1 MTVSDAFKEFL
12 LSRKYSGLLAK
23 TIDSYKNLIHR
34 FVDFIGA
41 DTDMSCITDDDL
53 KRYLAS
59 LYDLNLSRS
68 SIASYIRN
76 PRIFLKWYAF
86 EYGKDI
92 QYRFSILKVPKTP
105 KKAVHLYTPEEI
117 KLIFDSVKISP
128 EWLTFRN
135 WAMIALMLDSGIRQ
149 SEVAGLRRDCIYFSE
164 NNFKVFGKG
173 QKERIVPLGELSTK
187 YLKQYFSICPFDS
200 DYAFLSLHGEP
211 ISCDA
216 IKSMTWDLQRN
227 LPFPFSSHL
236 LRHNFATNYLIDQYE
251 ESGQMDIYKLAAI
264 MGHED
269 FKTTMKY
276 LHEAKQLV
284 ACSGYNSHLDKVLPA
299 VM

>member
-1 MTVSDAFKEFL
+1 MDWRMSSRSMGMAPTCLLYTSFKEFL

-92 QYRFSILKVPKTP
+92 QY
-105 KKAVHLYTPEEI
+105 
-117 KLIFDSVKISP
+117 
-128 EWLTFRN
+128 
-135 WAMIALMLDSGIRQ
+135 
-149 SEVAGLRRDCIYFSE
+149 
-164 NNFKVFGKG
+164 
-173 QKERIVPLGELSTK
+173 
-187 YLKQYFSICPFDS
+187 
-200 DYAFLSLHGEP
+200 LSLIH
-211 ISCDA
+211 I
-216 IKSMTWDLQRN
+216 
-227 LPFPFSSHL
+227 
-236 LRHNFATNYLIDQYE
+236 
-251 ESGQMDIYKLAAI
+251 
-264 MGHED
+264 
-269 FKTTMKY
+269 
-276 LHEAKQLV
+276 
-284 ACSGYNSHLDKVLPA
+284 
-299 VM
+299 